1 MQLLC
6 LFNVR
11 DSSLYINFVIIN
23 RIKLGISTW
32 THISDLSTSLQVEE
46 GLEVV
51 EGELVCLLGAGQDA
65 VRQLQLLLLQLQ
77 DPRLHSVLAQ
87 EAGTKRRGHFKKE
100 LKHSYALMGTIIE
113 MCRPQRNG

>member
-23 RIKLGISTW
+23 KIKLLAISTW
-32 THISDLSTSLQVEE
+32 THISDLSTSLQPEE

-51 EGELVCLLGAGQDA
+51 EGELVGLLGAGQDA

-77 DPRLHSVLAQ
+77 DPRLHRVLAQ
-87 EAGTKRRGHFKKE
+87 EAGKKE
-100 LKHSYALMGTIIE
+100 QSYWEAS
-113 MCRPQRNG
+113 